1 MVKNVAIIGLDGM
14 SWNILTMLFD
24 KGIMPFLK
32 RITRK
37 KSLTA
42 TLKSTLPPSTF
53 PAWTSIATGVNPGKH
68 NVYSFLSV
76 SKATLGFESKIV
88 TARDVKYPRIHE
100 LVGMFKAKSLII
112 NLPATYPPEHNTAFK
127 TSIVVSDWL
136 GPEIKV
142 YPTAYEELA
151 KALKIH
157 LVSKTTAKP
166 PKIYKLM
173 EERVEKISLET
184 LNVLEK
190 FMPNLM
196 FIVFSEP
203 DWIMHKDPL
212 FLKGDNMHL
221 ASKVFGVIDDF
232 IKKIYNIFDHI
243 VLVSD
248 HGFSL
253 YEKGISVIS
262 ILKKR
267 GIKASSIG
275 ASRPKSRR
283 KITELLFK
291 IGRHKRVR
299 PLARVVAK
307 KLFKEKYSERTA
319 PYDEFEVLF
328 PDTVYPGYAYV
339 KPGMKDTIVNILKE
353 VNFLKVYTSDEIYK
367 GSYVTHAPDILVEP
381 VDYSYLLLTGEKEQV
396 ITEIEKEVSSH
407 HPHGIFIATNFECN
421 KCKILETYDV
431 VPIVLHLM
439 ELPIPS
445 DTDSKLLWLKE
456 KPKKYRYYPKWNL
469 LKSLK
474 RKQLAI

>member
-14 SWNILTMLFD
+14 SWNILRRIFD
-24 KGIMPFLK
+24 RGSMPFLK

-76 SKATLGFESKIV
+76 NKGSLGFESKIV
-88 TARDVKYPRIHE
+88 TARDVRYPRIHE

-112 NLPATYPPEHNTAFK
+112 NLPATYPPEHNTALK
-127 TSIVVSDWL
+127 TSVVVSDWL
-136 GPEIKV
+136 GPEIKA
-142 YPTAYEELA
+142 YPTGYEDLI

-157 LVSKTTAKP
+157 LVSKATAKP

-173 EERVEKISLET
+173 EERVKKMSLET

-190 FMPNLM
+190 FKPNLM

-203 DWIMHKDPL
+203 DWIMHADPL

-221 ASKVFGVIDDF
+221 ASKMFNIIDDF
-232 IKKIYNIFDHI
+232 IKEIYNIFDHV

-262 ILKKR
+262 ILKRK

-275 ASRPKSRR
+275 ASRPKSQR
-283 KITELLFK
+283 KVTELLFK
-291 IGRHKRVR
+291 IGRHKRIR

-307 KLFKEKYSERTA
+307 KIFKEKYSERIV
-319 PYDEFEVLF
+319 PYSEFEVLF
-328 PDTVYPGYAYV
+328 PESGYPGYAYV
-339 KPGMKDTIVNILKE
+339 KPGIENTVVNILKK
-353 VNFLKVYTSDEIYK
+353 VNLLKVYRSYEVYK
-367 GSYVTHAPDILVEP
+367 GPYVSHAPDILVEP
-381 VDYSYLLLTGEKEQV
+381 IDYSYLLLTEKKEHV
-396 ITEIEKEVSSH
+396 VTEIKKEVSNH
-407 HPHGIFIATNFECN
+407 HPHGIFIATDFECN

-431 VPIVLHLM
+431 VPIVLYLM
-439 ELPIPS
+439 GLPIPS
-445 DTDSKLLWLKE
+445 DSDSKLLWLKE
-456 KPKKYRYYPKWNL
+456 KPKRYRYLMKWNL
-469 LKSLK
+469 AKSLK
-474 RKQLAI
+474 KKQLAI